1 MSRLDL
7 EALAK
12 APTWSRD
19 EVLGLPGRMKAAL
32 LRDWGVHVNRRF
44 GASES
49 ERLLA
54 SIGIERAAL
63 PDAPD
68 PEARVPVGWQLV
80 LTRAIAERHLGG
92 DLLELEA
99 LLIEDARRRPV
110 SLVERMAR
118 LAVSPRRILGHAE
131 KIHGNLFDVGACKA
145 ELGKSGGTLTWTG
158 ARLFS
163 EPTWRV
169 LQCFAIR
176 GMCAV
181 LNERPPTMWGEGLE
195 SGEHSGAGAVTTGG
209 FRLHLTW

>member
-7 EALAK
+7 ESMARAT
-12 APTWSRD
+12 PWSQD

-44 GASES
+44 GAGES
-49 ERLLA
+49 ERLRA
-54 SIGIERAAL
+54 VVGIERAAL

-68 PEARVPVGWQLV
+68 PEARVPVGWQLA

-92 DLLELEA
+92 DLLRLEA

-110 SLVERMAR
+110 SLVERVAR
-118 LAVSPRRILGHAE
+118 LAVSPKRILSHAE
-131 KIHGNLFDVGACKA
+131 KIHGNLFDVGACSA
-145 ELGKSGGTLTWTG
+145 DLGKSGGTLTWTG
-158 ARLFS
+158 ARLFM

-181 LNERPPTMWGEGLE
+181 LNERPPTMWGESLQ
-195 SGEHSGAGAVTTGG
+195 SGGAGEAGDGG

>member
-7 EALAK
+7 ESMAK
-12 APTWSRD
+12 AAPWSQD

-44 GASES
+44 GAGES
-49 ERLLA
+49 ERLQA
-54 SIGIERAAL
+54 VVGIERSAL

-68 PEARVPVGWQLV
+68 PEARVPVGWQLA

-92 DLLELEA
+92 DLLKLEA
-99 LLIEDARRRPV
+99 MLIEDARRRPV
-110 SLVERMAR
+110 SLVERVAR
-118 LAVSPRRILGHAE
+118 LAVSPRRILSHAE

-181 LNERPPTMWGEGLE
+181 LNERPPTMWGESLE
-195 SGEHSGAGAVTTGG
+195 DSRAETGG

>member
-7 EALAK
+7 ESMAK
-12 APTWSRD
+12 AAPWSQD

-44 GASES
+44 GAGES
-49 ERLLA
+49 ERLRA
-54 SIGIERAAL
+54 VVGIERSAL

-68 PEARVPVGWQLV
+68 PEARVPVGWQLA

-92 DLLELEA
+92 DLLKLEA
-99 LLIEDARRRPV
+99 MLIEDARRRPV
-110 SLVERMAR
+110 SLVERVAR
-118 LAVSPRRILGHAE
+118 LAVSPRRILSHAE

-145 ELGKSGGTLTWTG
+145 ELGRSGGALTWTG

-163 EPTWRV
+163 EPTWRL

-181 LNERPPTMWGEGLE
+181 LNERPPTMWGESLE
-195 SGEHSGAGAVTTGG
+195 DSRAEAEG